1 MKSMIKFELKNCL
14 LRREAIYIFAAMCL
28 MNIIAYLITV
38 YSYYGNPLSSIR
50 SAFDLSILTGHPS
63 RFLYQTFIILLPLL
77 SALIYADSYFTDLKS
92 GVYKQIITRT
102 KQSDYIGAK
111 ILTVVIVTFFFTFI
125 PLMLNQL
132 LCLIAFPSVGFDNN
146 FAYPA
151 YDIGYQNYDTSY
163 WLDLTRVQHP
173 FLYNILFMCTAS
185 IFSVLFALWTFA
197 ISMLFPK
204 GRLVVISSVFFLQ
217 LFYSFM
223 VEILNVRSLS
233 FFNFVIPLSQTTSLH
248 FISIVLVMLVISLGI
263 IKMRLNKEMEL
274 QEV

>member
-14 LRREAIYIFAAMCL
+14 LRRETIYILAAMCL

-38 YSYYGNPLSSIR
+38 YYYYGSPLSSIR
-50 SAFDLSILTGHPS
+50 SAFDLSIIKGHPS
-63 RFLYQTFIILLPLL
+63 RFIYQTFIFLLPLL

-102 KQSDYIGAK
+102 KLNNYIGAK

-125 PLMLNQL
+125 PLMINQL
-132 LCLIAFPSVGFDNN
+132 LCLISFPAIGFDNN

-151 YDIGYQNYDTSY
+151 YDIGYQNYDSLY
-163 WLDLTRVQHP
+163 WLDLIRVQHP
-173 FLYNILFMCTAS
+173 FLYNTLFMCTAS
-185 IFSVLFALWTFA
+185 IFAVLFALWTFA

-233 FFNFVIPLSQTTSLH
+233 FFNFVTPLSQTTTLH
-248 FISIVLVMLVISLGI
+248 FISLVLVMLVISLGI
-263 IKMRLNKEMEL
+263 IKVRLNREMEL